1 MIIFAHLKIT
11 VQFSQNLN
19 QPHNPISLTLTTSL
33 SLCHGDGGG
42 LSRPGL
48 APAPPGSKGPPTRQL
63 VISCVCREELMSHS
77 HNGNAIR
84 ADRSSRAFSRTT
96 GRDESMLLLL
106 AGLGRA
112 ALFSFS
118 VLGPFH
124 FKRYVRIIKST
135 GKDED
140 ISLP

>member
-1 MIIFAHLKIT
+1 
-11 VQFSQNLN
+11 
-19 QPHNPISLTLTTSL
+19 
-33 SLCHGDGGG
+33 
-42 LSRPGL
+42 
-48 APAPPGSKGPPTRQL
+48 
-63 VISCVCREELMSHS
+63 MSHS
-77 HNGNAIR
+77 RNGNAIR

-112 ALFSFS
+112 PLFSFS

-124 FKRYVRIIKST
+124 FKRYVRIIKSG

>member
-1 MIIFAHLKIT
+1 
-11 VQFSQNLN
+11 
-19 QPHNPISLTLTTSL
+19 
-33 SLCHGDGGG
+33 
-42 LSRPGL
+42 
-48 APAPPGSKGPPTRQL
+48 
-63 VISCVCREELMSHS
+63 MSHS
-77 HNGNAIR
+77 RNGNAIR

-96 GRDESMLLLL
+96 GRDEYMLLLL

-124 FKRYVRIIKST
+124 FKRYVRIIKSA

>member
-1 MIIFAHLKIT
+1 
-11 VQFSQNLN
+11 
-19 QPHNPISLTLTTSL
+19 
-33 SLCHGDGGG
+33 
-42 LSRPGL
+42 
-48 APAPPGSKGPPTRQL
+48 
-63 VISCVCREELMSHS
+63 
-77 HNGNAIR
+77 
-84 ADRSSRAFSRTT
+84 
-96 GRDESMLLLL
+96 MLLLL